1 MPEGLVPAPLFCS
14 VRRDVNLSRPAFP
27 LILLRLTRDRLVFGR
42 LASLPPP
49 SPTPPPILATVALAD
64 AASTLAHAASTLA
77 LAAAGLAV
85 SALTTLAA
93 PPLGSRHGQGQ
104 PAGVRG
110 FWRFFCGW

>member
-1 MPEGLVPAPLFCS
+1 MPEGLVPASLFCS

-93 PPLGSRHGQGQ
+93 PPGLRPKVNGS
-104 PAGVRG
+104 AA
-110 FWRFFCGW
+110 